1 MPRSAILGCAG
12 PQLDRDE
19 RAFFAEHDPLG
30 FILFARNCETPAQ
43 VGALVDQLRDAV
55 GRADAPVL
63 IDQEGGRVQR
73 LKPPTWR
80 QAPAPARFAEMA
92 ARDLDAA
99 CTAARLN
106 ARLLAHEVSELG
118 ITVDCLPCLDI
129 AVPGASAVIG
139 DRSFGA
145 DPQVVAALGKAVCDG
160 LLAGGVLPTIKHIP
174 GHGRALVD
182 SHHELPRVDAD
193 LETLRASD
201 FPAFTALAGEA
212 WAMTA
217 HVIYEAIDPQRPA
230 TLSPEVIGTTIRAE
244 MGFDGVLL
252 SDDLSMQALSGGFD
266 QRAAEALA
274 AGCDLVLHCNG
285 AREEMAAVMAG
296 AAQMTPEAVRRV
308 AMGERTRQATVA
320 PLEDPVAARQQLDA
334 LLAGA

>member
-12 PQLDRDE
+12 PQLSRAE
-19 RAFFAEHDPLG
+19 RRFFAEQDPLG
-30 FILFARNCETPAQ
+30 FILFARNCETPEQ
-43 VGALVDQLRDAV
+43 VRALVDQLRDAV

-80 QAPAPARFAEMA
+80 QAPAPARFAELAERDPEA
-92 ARDLDAA
+92 AQE
-99 CTAARLN
+99 AARLN
-106 ARLLAHEVSELG
+106 AQLLAHEVGELG

-129 AVPGASAVIG
+129 RVPGASEVIG

-145 DPQVVAALGKAVCDG
+145 DPQRIAALGKAVVDG
-160 LLAGGVLPTIKHIP
+160 LLMGGVLPVIKHIP

-193 LETLRASD
+193 LASLRASD
-201 FPAFTALAGEA
+201 FPPFAELVGEY

-217 HVIYEAIDPQRPA
+217 HVIYQAIDPERPA
-230 TLSPEVIGTTIRAE
+230 TLSPTVIGRTIRE
-244 MGFDGVLL
+244 EIGFDGVLI
-252 SDDLSMQALSGGFD
+252 SDDLSMKALSGGFER
-266 QRAAEALA
+266 RAADSLA

-285 AREEMAAVMAG
+285 DREEMAAVMAG
-296 AAQMTPEAVRRV
+296 TGALSGEAVRRV
-308 AMGERTRQATVA
+308 QMGERARHAWAQ
-320 PLEDPVAARQQLDA
+320 PLDVDAARARLDG
-334 LLAGA
+334 LMAGA